1 MFAYLTDRKFLYATA
16 LLVGTMVGVG
26 IFGIPF
32 VFAKSGFLIGLG
44 WLIILA
50 GITSLYNLIFAEVT
64 LRTEGTHQISGYA
77 NIWLG
82 PWARRLTFLANV
94 LAGYGTLLAYMI
106 IVGGFLHNVL
116 SEYITIHPDWYGI
129 IFAVAWSLLAMVRLR
144 TVAVVD
150 LMMMVVFGVT
160 VLAIVIFGAPHIDWT
175 HFQGVTWQYWFLPYG
190 VLMFALAGANAVPM
204 QRHLLAGRESL
215 LRPAILTAV
224 ILVTLLYLIFA
235 GVVVGVSG
243 DITTPDALG
252 GLYDVLGRGII
263 VLGSLFGI
271 MTISTSFLM
280 MSTALYET
288 FHVDYKLPWLSSW
301 LLVILPPVI
310 FFMSGLRN
318 FIDVIG
324 LVGSVAVGILSIVV
338 LAMWVASRKAS
349 QRTPEWVIPLP
360 SWTVWLFRLIFIGGI
375 IYALLFR

>member
-1 MFAYLTDRKFLYATA
+1 MFAYLRDRKFLYATA

-50 GITSLYNLIFAEVT
+50 GVTSLYNLIFAEVT

-82 PWARRLTFLANV
+82 PWARRVTFLANV

-116 SEYITIHPDWYGI
+116 SQYITIHPDWYGI
-129 IFAVAWSLLAMVRLR
+129 VFALAWSLMVFVRLR

-150 LMMMVVFGVT
+150 LGMMAVFGLTVAAIVVFGV
-160 VLAIVIFGAPHIDWT
+160 PHIDLA
-175 HFQGVTWQYWFLPYG
+175 HFQGVTWQFWFLPYG

-215 LRPAILTAV
+215 LRPAVLTAV
-224 ILVTLLYLIFA
+224 TLVTILYLIFA
-235 GVVVGVSG
+235 AAVVGVSG
-243 DITTPDALG
+243 DITTPDALS

-288 FHVDYKLPWLSSW
+288 FHIDYRLPAIPSW
-301 LLVILPPVI
+301 LLVIVPPLL
-310 FFMSGLRN
+310 FFLSGLRN

-338 LAMWVASRKAS
+338 VAMWIAARRAP
-349 QRTPEWVIPLP
+349 QRTPEWVVPLP
-360 SWTVWLFRLIFIGGI
+360 SWTVWLFRLLFLAGI
-375 IYALLFR
+375 LYALLFR